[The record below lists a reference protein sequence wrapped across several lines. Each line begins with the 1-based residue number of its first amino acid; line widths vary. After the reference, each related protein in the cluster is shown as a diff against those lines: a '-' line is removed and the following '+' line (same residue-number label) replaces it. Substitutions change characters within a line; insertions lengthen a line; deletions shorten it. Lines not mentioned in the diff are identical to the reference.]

1 MAQEAQEA
9 FMMWAQIEASWTQ
22 LKDKF
27 ALMPF
32 RLSADG
38 YESLDPIRA
47 ERSRVGQ
54 SDELQPATFRP
65 DERGMRSAFSLHIGC

>member
-1 MAQEAQEA
+1 
-9 FMMWAQIEASWTQ
+9 MWAQIEASWTQ

-54 SDELQPATFRP
+54 SDELQPAAFRP
-65 DERGMRSAFSLHIGC
+65 DGRGMRSAFSLHIGC